1 MNILLDTN
9 TCIAVMRGGVEV
21 CRRMADRNPD
31 DCGVSV
37 VTIYELLTG
46 VARCK
51 DPVAER
57 RKVELFLAPL
67 HHLPFDRSASEEAAK
82 IRSALERQGLMI
94 GPYDVLLA
102 GQTLALDVVMA
113 SRNLR
118 EFQRVPGLRVES
130 WE

>member
-1 MNILLDTN
+1 MNFLLDTN

-21 CRRMADRNPD
+21 GRRMAGRSPD
-31 DCGVSV
+31 ECGVSV

-46 VARCK
+46 VERCK

-67 HHLPFDRSASEEAAK
+67 HHLPFDRFASEEAAK
-82 IRSALERQGLMI
+82 IRWVLERQGMMI

-102 GQTLALDVVMA
+102 GQSLVLDVVLV

-130 WE
+130 WG